1 MENIKE
7 LITIISAVLG
17 LLATVTGFL
26 IPLVKTVRAKNK
38 LSAINKLTAQ
48 LQSFIMDAEQLVNY
62 TGAEKKEYVLTKA
75 NRFAIDNDLPYNE
88 QEISGKI
95 EELITVSK
103 NVNYNEKPAVEKPT
117 AGSIRI

>member
-1 MENIKE
+1 MENVKE

-38 LSAINKLTAQ
+38 LTAINKLTAQ

-75 NRFAIDNDLPYNE
+75 NRFAIDNHLPYNE
-88 QEISGKI
+88 QEIGDKI

-103 NVNYNEKPAVEKPT
+103 TVNYNQPT
-117 AGSIRI
+117 ANAKTTSIRI